1 MQNVVDGAITIVAWF
16 AFAFALYGN
25 SGNGF
30 SGNTVRPRLS
40 LPPNLAI
47 GGTRDTSHIADVSYA
62 VIGGVRGTSEGVKG
76 TSEKVPHVACLST
89 RVPVSAHASAHRGL
103 TQRVH

>member
-62 VIGGVRGTSEGVKG
+62 VIGGVRGTPRVL
-76 TSEKVPHVACLST
+76 KVPLKRSHMSRVCPHVCPFLHT
-89 RVPVSAHASAHRGL
+89 RPPIAA
-103 TQRVH
+103 